1 MRFVIFTILPI
12 ASKCKCNFE
21 IAIRAQEIIKKKK
34 KEKQKIKKEISSF
47 AMKKI
52 KYMESRNTFHLKKK
66 LIFINF
72 NFYLIHFLLFIT

>member
-34 KEKQKIKKEISSF
+34 KRK
-47 AMKKI
+47 
-52 KYMESRNTFHLKKK
+52 SRKLKKK
-66 LIFINF
+66 FHSLR
-72 NFYLIHFLLFIT
+72 